1 MANLGGENALGQL
14 GSSFSKADSG
24 VMKPPTNMVICAIT
38 FLGAD
43 GVLDSLKPQAK
54 TVGTPIECFSTQYA
68 AHNESSGNATIS
80 QGEGGQAITADTTKF
95 PQGITIF
102 GRWDSVSLSADATP
116 ASGGILCYF
125 SY

>member
-24 VMKPPTNMVICAIT
+24 VMKPPTDMVICAIT

-43 GVLDSLKPQAK
+43 GVLDSLKPQAA

-68 AHNESSGNATIS
+68 AHNESSGNATTS